1 MSEAIRRRSAG
12 TRAAAAVVAVV
23 LIGAG
28 LGAWLLLRPGDG
40 SGSCDR
46 LLKDRRVQAALGAQQ
61 GLGCA
66 DLGEAVKRAT
76 ASAGGTGQHS
86 LQQAQA
92 MKNVLLALADDG
104 GPGVDDRVAVPLA
117 EAVADYA
124 DDTHAVLGPGDADY
138 ARHGLAADAPW
149 QDGNGVHLA
158 VDRTTLLRALGALSA
173 EPTSYAT
180 LRAASTR
187 RAARELASP
196 GTDPVPA
203 VHPMRNAWVL
213 GSFDAVADHAR
224 KGLGKE
230 RLGAWDR
237 TVQSVLTA
245 HMAATVPPYAQ
256 DPAGHVLATW
266 QRSLRTTQPGAVFT
280 RLEEQGVLMTR
291 AWGEARG
298 TGAGELSS
306 LVGQARDVADHARGE
321 GLRSL
326 S

>member
-1 MSEAIRRRSAG
+1 MSEASRRRSTGA
-12 TRAAAAVVAVV
+12 RAAAAVVVVV

-28 LGAWLLLRPGDG
+28 LGAWLLVRAGGGPGP
-40 SGSCDR
+40 CDR
-46 LLKDRRVQAALGAQQ
+46 LLKDRRVQAALEPQQ
-61 GLGCA
+61 GVGCA

-104 GPGVDDRVAVPLA
+104 GPGTDGRVTVPLA
-117 EAVADYA
+117 EAVGDYA
-124 DDTHAVLGPGDADY
+124 DDTNATLGPGDADY

-149 QDGNGVHLA
+149 QDKNGVHMA
-158 VDRTTLLRALGALSA
+158 VDRRTLLRALSALSA

-187 RAARELASP
+187 RASGELTSA
-196 GTDPVPA
+196 GTDPA

-230 RLGAWDR
+230 RLGDWDR

-245 HMAATVPPYAQ
+245 HMAATIPPYAQ

-266 QRSLRTTQPGAVFT
+266 QRSLHTAQPGAVFT
-280 RLEEQGVLMTR
+280 RLEEQGVLMTQ
-291 AWGEARG
+291 AWGKARG
-298 TGAGELSS
+298 TGARELSS
-306 LVGQARDVADHARGE
+306 MVGQARDVADQARSE